1 MTQGRKKVAVGLS
14 GGVDSSVAAV
24 MLVEAGYDVTGVFL
38 ECWRAP
44 GCRAEEDRK
53 DALAVALKLEIPF
66 KVLDFRDEYKKKV
79 VDYFYREYELGRTP
93 NPDTVCNREIKFG
106 LFYEWALGQAQDKPS
121 RFDYVA
127 TGHYARIKKE
137 SGKYCLQRG
146 SDAKK
151 DQSYFLYQL
160 KPEQLEY
167 ILFPVGEIHKS
178 KVRVKAE
185 ELGLVTAKKPD
196 SQGICFMGEINVR
209 DFLKERLE
217 QKVGELVVEVGN
229 TREKVGE
236 HEGAWFYTIGQRVG
250 KGLDKRR
257 IKKLKER
264 GVIDWESRELPPLYV
279 VSKNVEKNQLVIGK
293 DAELERDKFEV
304 EEMNWLVS
312 GEELASNM
320 KVWVRIRNLGELV
333 EANVAR
339 ERGSVKVQTQKPLRG
354 VAPGQACV
362 FYDGKDSEACMIGG
376 GIIRE

>member
-1 MTQGRKKVAVGLS
+1 MAVGLS
-14 GGVDSSVAAV
+14 GGVDSSVAAA

-106 LFYEWALGQAQDKPS
+106 LFYEWAIGQAQGKPA

-127 TGHYARIKKE
+127 TGHYARIKQVG
-137 SGKYCLQRG
+137 SKYCLQRG
-146 SDAKK
+146 RDTQK

-160 KPEQLEY
+160 KPEQLGK
-167 ILFPVGEIHKS
+167 ILFPIGEIETKEM
-178 KVRVKAE
+178 VRERAKE
-185 ELGLVTAKKPD
+185 YGLETAGKPD

-217 QKVGELVVEVGN
+217 QKVGELVVDVGG
-229 TREKVGE
+229 TRERVGE

-264 GVIDWESRELPPLYV
+264 GVIDWEPRELPPLYV
-279 VSKNVEKNQLVIGK
+279 VGKNVEKNQLMIGEEV
-293 DAELERDKFEV
+293 ELERDKFEV

-312 GEELASNM
+312 EEELASNM

-339 ERGSVKVQTQKPLRG
+339 ERGSVKVQTPKPLRG

-362 FYDGKDSEACMIGG
+362 FYDGKDSGACMIGG
-376 GIIRE
+376 GVIRE